1 MNGIRK
7 LMCSI
12 ACCFMI
18 FSNAPV
24 TILATET
31 DEIMEETTVDEI
43 ENNTLAEETQ
53 NEIENLNTPLF
64 TPGPDVFI
72 GELH

>member
-53 NEIENLNTPLF
+53 NEIENSSEDQN
-64 TPGPDVFI
+64 VQ
-72 GELH
+72 E